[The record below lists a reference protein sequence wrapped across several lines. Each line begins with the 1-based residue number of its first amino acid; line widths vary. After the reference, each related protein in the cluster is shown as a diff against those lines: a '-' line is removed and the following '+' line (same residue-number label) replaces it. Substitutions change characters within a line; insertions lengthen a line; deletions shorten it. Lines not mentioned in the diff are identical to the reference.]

1 MARKIISNQCKC
13 YLLTREHGIQSSLRR
28 QLPGEGNG
36 TPLQYSCLENSMDR
50 GAWQA
55 ADHGVAKSGTWLSNW
70 HGEDS
75 WAVGGSEGNGAV
87 VWDGQGVIRTVQTD
101 TLIRDFVFILK
112 ATEKHWRRLSREV
125 VWSKF
130 PLEKVAL
137 G

>member
-1 MARKIISNQCKC
+1 M
-13 YLLTREHGIQSSLRR
+13 REHGIQSTLRR

-36 TPLQYSCLENSMDR
+36 NPLQYSYLENSMDR

-55 ADHGVAKSGTWLSNW
+55 TDHGVAKSGTWLSDW
-70 HGEDS
+70 HFIDTKKTAKL
-75 WAVGGSEGNGAV
+75 WWGSEGKGAV
-87 VWDGQGVIRTVQTD
+87 VWDGQGVIRTMQAD

-112 ATEKHWRRLSREV
+112 ATEKHWRILNREV

-130 PLEKVAL
+130 PLEKIAL